1 MQAMLKKRIIPCLD
15 IKDGRTV
22 KGVNF
27 IDIRDAGDPVELAKR
42 YAKEGAD
49 ELAFLDITAT
59 VEKRRTLT
67 ALVEKIAAEI
77 NIPFTAGGGIN
88 DIEDVAMLLNA
99 GADKVTINSS
109 AVRLPSLIS
118 EVARR
123 FGSQCVVVAIDT
135 RLVNDDW
142 LVYLDGGR
150 TQTQLRTIDWALR
163 AEQMGAGEILLTS
176 MNGDGTRRGFSL
188 EITATVSDLL
198 NIPVIASGGAGRM
211 EHFRELF
218 SQTSCSA
225 ALAASIFHFGEISVN
240 QLKKYLSINN
250 IEVRC

>member
-1 MQAMLKKRIIPCLD
+1 MLKKRIIPCLD

-59 VEKRRTLT
+59 VEKRRTLS

-77 NIPFTAGGGIN
+77 NIPFTAGGGVN
-88 DIEDVAMLLNA
+88 DIEDVAMLLHA

-109 AVRLPSLIS
+109 AVRSPDFIS

-135 RLVNDDW
+135 KLVNDDW

-150 TQTQLRTIDWALR
+150 TQTQLRAVEWALR

-188 EITATVSDLL
+188 EITAIVSDLL
-198 NIPVIASGGAGRM
+198 NIPVIASGGAG
-211 EHFRELF
+211 
-218 SQTSCSA
+218 
-225 ALAASIFHFGEISVN
+225 
-240 QLKKYLSINN
+240 
-250 IEVRC
+250 